1 MLCSMPKNSIRDK
14 KKLAFLM
21 PIQKHLVSY
30 ERLRFMLV
38 EVELM
43 PVDSRLKIGLK
54 CANGLVV
61 CLFK

>member
-21 PIQKHLVSY
+21 PIQKHLVSSY
-30 ERLRFMLV
+30 ERFMLV